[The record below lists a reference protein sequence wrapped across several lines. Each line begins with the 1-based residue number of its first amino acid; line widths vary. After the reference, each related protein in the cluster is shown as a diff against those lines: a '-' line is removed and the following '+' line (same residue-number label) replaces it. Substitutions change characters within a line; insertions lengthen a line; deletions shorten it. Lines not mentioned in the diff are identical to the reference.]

1 MKGRHHQS
9 KPPWWH
15 LGSWWQR
22 ARGREHPVSPPRRLN
37 EVVSGD
43 DRVVHWA
50 TEEAFEEDL
59 RAGTGYYRVLCGRE
73 IAIASMVTPPGF
85 FCEPCNVL
93 KGVV

>member
-15 LGSWWQR
+15 FGSWWQR
-22 ARGREHPVSPPRRLN
+22 AH
-37 EVVSGD
+37 
-43 DRVVHWA
+43 
-50 TEEAFEEDL
+50 
-59 RAGTGYYRVLCGRE
+59 TGYYRVLCGRE